1 MNWEKC
7 REIMERDVIKTD
19 DMATDNPYFMATHMP
34 FDNLEVYEG
43 GQTDKPP
50 KLMDETRIFQTLICN
65 PENRHRMIIVRGSNG
80 AGKSHLIRYWKTRL
94 ERSGADVYNP
104 ETEQLV
110 FLLRRNNS
118 VRGAFAQLLEQNVI
132 RDPDIKEKMRKFV
145 ASSASRDEESFK
157 TDIFYAYIAAVSGDR
172 SGTVYKWPIN
182 RNIAQYLSDPRMME
196 HLMKRGGAIERC
208 YRMITSPSNQ
218 ILPESLVFTEEDFS
232 DKDINKKIARSGNPD
247 AQDFAE
253 TIHGEKEEIRKLV
266 RYLNR
271 FAREVVQ
278 RCADIS
284 SENAKAVFEHLR
296 RDLKKQG
303 KNLTLFIE
311 DFTGF
316 TGIDSELITIL
327 SIEHGGDYADLCRV
341 TSVIGITDGYYN
353 QFKDNFKDR
362 VTHQINVTERS
373 FGSDEFLVPM
383 AARYLNAIYCAPEEI
398 RNWYERGAVRGDWP
412 VSAFQAPCPWEE
424 IPIDGRAVTLYPFN
438 RQALHKL
445 YHDLPTQTPRMFLK
459 DVLQAQLKEY
469 FDGKQYGAEWAF
481 PLNPKNVPMGNGP
494 HSSAIDALQ
503 NLSPEERKRLK
514 SLFAIWGDGSANGV
528 QNADGG
534 VSFGGLPKA
543 FLDDIALS
551 AFHGVGKIQPTP
563 PKPKEE
569 KDEPAPSP
577 EPKEEKDKIEPPEK
591 KREPTREELKK
602 ERECGRR
609 KEDIEAWYSAGKTLQ
624 YSADYREW
632 LREFLIGKGNQPGAI
647 NWQDSGVPAYI
658 ADRRLNLDAFYIDGQ
673 SGGTSKE
680 RALIVMEKSAES
692 RDALIA
698 LTERHYAQGWDFP
711 DSPLFYQRRL
721 IAWLERNRESI
732 LKKVYADYANRP
744 PLAEW
749 GLALQYLKAMI
760 YGKAV
765 DVSSPLNAVKSLFTE
780 IQRNQTAERI
790 TPEWNDLIRFV
801 EQEAATFEDSLRLLQ
816 KASNTTM
823 GAVQGAGNAK
833 SVFRA
838 EELLSAAEKLI
849 QRGWDIADELPE
861 RVDNNALY
869 RSVGTL
875 KNLYQKIRTVTEA
888 EEKRVC
894 EMKARL
900 SDVIGELSEARLIDT
915 VNAAQTL
922 FSAFRDSQIF
932 GYREL
937 RGKYEYVSPGDTA
950 KRIINALSA
959 LDSATGKSAVQK
971 LAAYSGAASKELH
984 DFLQDM
990 EEIEKAAETE
1000 RVRAENGLNQTGQ
1013 DPQLNALSTAAKEAL
1028 AGLFDRLETMEAREC

>member
-50 KLMDETRIFQTLICN
+50 ELMDEERIFQTLIRN
-65 PENRHRMIIVRGSNG
+65 PGNLHRMIIVRGNNG

-118 VRGAFAQLLEQNVI
+118 VRGAFAQLLEQDVI

-145 ASSASRDEESFK
+145 ASSASRDEKSFK
-157 TDIFYAYIAAVSGDR
+157 TDIFYAYVAAVSGDQ
-172 SGTVYKWPIN
+172 SGSVYKWPIN

-196 HLMKRGGAIERC
+196 HLMKPGGAIERC
-208 YRMITSPSNQ
+208 YQMITSPSNQ
-218 ILPESLVFTEEDFS
+218 ILPESLIFTAEDFS
-232 DKDINKKIARSGNPD
+232 VRKINKEITSSGNPD
-247 AQDFAE
+247 AQDFAQ
-253 TIHGEKEEIRKLV
+253 TIHGDKTEVKKLV
-266 RYLNR
+266 SYLNH

-316 TGIDSELITIL
+316 TGIDSELITVL

-373 FGSDEFLVPM
+373 FGSDEFLLPM
-383 AARYLNAIYCAPEEI
+383 AARYLNAIYCEPEDI
-398 RNWYERGAVRGDWP
+398 RQWYERGAVREDLP

-424 IPIDGRAVTLYPFN
+424 IPIDGHAVTLYPFN

-445 YHDLPTQTPRMFLK
+445 YHNLPTQTPRMFLK

-469 FDGKQYGAEWAF
+469 FDGKQYGTEWAF
-481 PLNPKNVPMGNGP
+481 PLNPKNVSMSNGP

-503 NLSPEERKRLK
+503 NLSPEDRKRLK
-514 SLFAIWGDGSANGV
+514 SLFAIWGDGSAKGV

-534 VSFGGLPKA
+534 VSFGGLPRA
-543 FLDDIALS
+543 FLDDIELS
-551 AFHGVGKIQPTP
+551 AFTANGLGDVQASRPATVPESQPPQTAP
-563 PKPKEE
+563 VAVPNP
-569 KDEPAPSP
+569 PAPV
-577 EPKEEKDKIEPPEK
+577 K
-591 KREPTREELKK
+591 TREELKAET
-602 ERECGRR
+602 ERNRR
-609 KEDIEAWYSAGKTLQ
+609 KSDINAWFSSSGTLQ
-624 YSADYREW
+624 FSPDYKEW
-632 LREFLIGKGNQPGAI
+632 LREFLMGNSRQPGAI

-658 ADRRLNLDAFYIDGQ
+658 AAQRLSNLDAFYIDGQ
-673 SGGTSKE
+673 GGGKSKE

-698 LTERHYAQGWDFP
+698 LTERHYAKGWDFQ
-711 DSPLFYQRRL
+711 DAPLFYQRRL
-721 IAWLERNRESI
+721 ITWLERNRESI

-765 DVSSPLNAVKSLFTE
+765 DVSSPLKAVKSLFTE
-780 IQRNQTAERI
+780 IQRNQTAERL

-801 EQEAATFEDSLRLLQ
+801 EQEEAAFEDSLRLLQ
-816 KASNTTM
+816 KASNTKM
-823 GAVQGAGNAK
+823 GTVLGARNVEA
-833 SVFRA
+833 FRA

-849 QRGWDIADELPE
+849 QRGWDISDELPE
-861 RVDNNALY
+861 RVENNALY
-869 RSVGTL
+869 CSIEPL
-875 KNLYQKIRTVTEA
+875 KSLYQKITAVTDA
-888 EEKRVC
+888 EERRVY
-894 EMKARL
+894 ELQTHL
-900 SDVIGELSEARLIDT
+900 SAVIGELSEAQFVDT
-915 VNAAQTL
+915 INAVQEL
-922 FSAFRDSQIF
+922 FSVFLHNQIP
-932 GYREL
+932 GYQNL
-937 RGKYEYVSPGDTA
+937 RAKYERANPSETA
-950 KRIINALSA
+950 QRMMNTLSV
-959 LDSATGKSAVQK
+959 LDGATGKSAIQK
-971 LAAYSGAASKELH
+971 LQAYSGNASKELH

-1028 AGLFDRLETMEAREC
+1028 AGLFDRLESMEVREC

>member
-7 REIMERDVIKTD
+7 REVMERDVIKTD

-34 FDNLEVYEG
+34 FKNLEVYEG
-43 GQTDKPP
+43 GQTHKPP
-50 KLMDETRIFQTLICN
+50 ELMDEEQAFQTLICN
-65 PENRHRMIIVRGSNG
+65 PGNLHRMIIVRGNNG
-80 AGKSHLIRYWKTRL
+80 AGKSHLIRYWKMRL

-118 VRGAFAQLLEQNVI
+118 VRGAFAQLLEQDVI
-132 RDPDIKEKMRKFV
+132 RAPDIKEKLRKFV
-145 ASSASRDEESFK
+145 ASSESRDEESFK
-157 TDIFYAYIAAVSGDR
+157 TDIFYAYIAAVSNDR
-172 SGTVYKWPIN
+172 SGSVYKWPIN

-196 HLMKRGGAIERC
+196 RFMKPGGPIERC
-208 YRMITSPSNQ
+208 YQMITAPNNQ
-218 ILPESLVFTEEDFS
+218 VLAESLVFTEEDFS
-232 DKDINKKIARSGNPD
+232 DRKINNEIARSGNPD
-247 AQDFAE
+247 AQDFAS
-253 TIHGEKEEIRKLV
+253 TIHGDEAEIRKLV
-266 RYLNR
+266 SYLNR

-316 TGIDSELITIL
+316 TGIDSELITVL

-373 FGSDEFLVPM
+373 FSANEFLIPL
-383 AARYLNAIYCAPEEI
+383 AARYLNAIYCAPEDI
-398 RNWYERGAVRGDWP
+398 RNWYERGAVREDLPIG
-412 VSAFQAPCPWEE
+412 AFQPPCPWEDA
-424 IPIDGRAVTLYPFN
+424 PIDGHAVTLYPFN
-438 RQALHKL
+438 RQALLTL
-445 YHDLPTQTPRMFLK
+445 YHDLTTQTPRMFLK

-469 FDGKQYGAEWAF
+469 FDGKEYGAEWAF
-481 PLNPKNVPMGNGP
+481 PLNPKSRPMSNGP

-503 NLSPEERKRLK
+503 NLSPEDRKRLK
-514 SLFAIWGDGSANGV
+514 SLFAIWGDGSAKGV

-534 VSFGGLPKA
+534 ITFGGLRKA

-551 AFHGVGKIQPTP
+551 AFTEKGLGDIQPSRPVTVPEPQP
-563 PKPKEE
+563 PQ
-569 KDEPAPSP
+569 PAPVTLPNPSISP
-577 EPKEEKDKIEPPEK
+577 K
-591 KREPTREELKK
+591 TREELKTEA
-602 ERECGRR
+602 ERKRR
-609 KEDIEAWYSAGKTLQ
+609 KEDIEAWHSSSESSATLQ
-624 YSADYREW
+624 FSPDYREW
-632 LREFLIGKGNQPGAI
+632 LREFLMGNSRQPGAI

-658 ADRRLNLDAFYIDGQ
+658 VTQRLSNLDAFYIDGQ
-673 SGGTSKE
+673 GGGKSRE

-698 LTERHYAQGWDFP
+698 LTERHYAKGWDFS
-711 DSPLFYQRRL
+711 DAPLFYQRRL
-721 IAWLERNRESI
+721 ITWLERNRKAI
-732 LKKVYADYANRP
+732 LNKVYADYAQRP

-749 GLALQYLKAMI
+749 GLALQYLKALI

-765 DVSSPLNAVKSLFTE
+765 DVSSPLNAVKSLFAE
-780 IQRNQTAERI
+780 VQRNPTEERL

-801 EQEAATFEDSLRLLQ
+801 EQEADAFEDSLRLLQ
-816 KASNTTM
+816 KASNTKM
-823 GAVQGAGNAK
+823 GAVLGARNVE
-833 SVFRA
+833 VFRA
-838 EELLSAAEKLI
+838 EELLSATEKLI
-849 QRGWDIADELPE
+849 QCGWDIADELPE
-861 RVDNNALY
+861 RVENNALY

-875 KNLYQKIRTVTEA
+875 KKLYQKITTVTDA
-888 EEKRVC
+888 EEQRVL

-900 SDVIGELSEARLIDT
+900 SAVMGELSKDQFVDA

-922 FSAFRDSQIF
+922 FDEFLQNQIP
-932 GYREL
+932 GYRDL
-937 RGKYEYVSPGDTA
+937 RAKYERANPGETA
-950 KRIINALSA
+950 KRMMNTLSV
-959 LDSATGKSAVQK
+959 LDGATGKSAVQK
-971 LAAYSGAASKELH
+971 LQAYSGNASKELH
-984 DFLQDM
+984 DFLKDM

-1000 RVRAENGLNQTGQ
+1000 RVRAENGLQQTGQ

-1028 AGLFDRLETMEAREC
+1028 AGLFNRLESMEAREC